1 MEIDEAVDSRNA
13 IRIYD
18 VKRALLSLSKSMVL
32 RSRVRFVRRAG
43 FRSLYQV
50 WIGRGKNVL
59 ELGVDFGGTHGAKL
73 RPFVYYGGSYYYN
86 EQMVPTDIS
95 EDVLDYVNVE
105 ISLTLSKKRVVT
117 AALIN
122 GIDVPCLGYALK
134 NGTLRFGHEI
144 IFKVDDDSLHYLL
157 DKSTRNKRIEGLYTE
172 LVVKVD
178 GGDVLLGDVD
188 MAGTPLDR
196 AYSNKTG
203 IEPSIHVANVGDWKS
218 LFVLSA
224 SDTRTGV
231 EQPYTENAMLYYE
244 VVDRNLEDVAKTCG
258 YFEIP
263 TATVAGL
270 TMVDFEGM
278 EKVTLSV
285 SGESTYL
292 SKDVAKRITLA
303 LLRLP
308 LTVDDGSVLTDKR
321 LLLVLIIQGAVTYG
335 TRADFVEKGPS
346 NVCVSYKG
354 KSVRLDFM
362 YVRSVII
369 ANCDS
374 IYITN
379 PIRKYMRWWSTATI
393 QLIKLG
399 IVKPNPIVA
408 AKRGLSSNNI
418 WLSFDYILLDARFND
433 RKEKILLR

>member
-1 MEIDEAVDSRNA
+1 MEIVEAIDSRNA
-13 IRIYD
+13 FRIYD
-18 VKRALLSLSKSMVL
+18 VKRALLSLSMSMVL
-32 RSRVRFVRRAG
+32 RSRVRFVRSAG

-50 WIGRGKNVL
+50 WIGRGKSVL

-95 EDVLDYVNVE
+95 EDVMDYVNVE
-105 ISLTLSKKRVVT
+105 IRLTLSKKRVVT

-122 GIDVPCLGYALK
+122 GINVPCLGYELK

-144 IFKVDDDSLHYLL
+144 IFKVDDDGLHYLI
-157 DKSTRNKRIEGLYTE
+157 DKSTRNKRIEGLCTE

-188 MAGTPLDR
+188 MAGTRLDR
-196 AYSNKTG
+196 VYSNNTG

-231 EQPYTENAMLYYE
+231 EQPYTENAKLYYE
-244 VVDRNLEDVAKTCG
+244 VVDRNLEDVAKACS

-270 TMVDFEGM
+270 TMVDFKGM
-278 EKVTLSV
+278 DKVTLSV
-285 SGESTYL
+285 SGESVYL
-292 SKDVAKRITLA
+292 SKDIAKRITLA
-303 LLRLP
+303 LLRLS
-308 LTVDDGSVLTDKR
+308 LAVDDGSILTDKR
-321 LLLVLIIQGAVTYG
+321 LLLILIIQGAVTYG

-354 KSVRLDFM
+354 KNVRLDFM
-362 YVRSVII
+362 SVRSVII
-369 ANCDS
+369 AICDS
-374 IYITN
+374 INITN
-379 PIRKYMRWWSTATI
+379 PVRKYMRWWSTVTI

-408 AKRGLSSNNI
+408 AKRGLTSNNV
-418 WLSFDYILLDARFND
+418 WLSFDYILLDARYND
-433 RKEKILLR
+433 RKEMILLR